1 MRDGS
6 EAGLPQFIYL
16 GDRWEQTTEDF
27 GQYIWLPLFVNE
39 TTGVVRVQNESSWR
53 YDLPREVGPS
63 PTRTTQRPA
72 AKLAEDPYARAE
84 RLVAL
89 MTLDEKLAFVQQ
101 NRTLAHGGYTGVLP
115 GLPRLGIPEL
125 RMNDGP
131 VSDLEAL
138 VVLFRLPHPVF

>member
-1 MRDGS
+1 MK
-6 EAGLPQFIYL
+6 L
-16 GDRWEQTTEDF
+16 
-27 GQYIWLPLFVNE
+27 
-39 TTGVVRVQNESSWR
+39 
-53 YDLPREVGPS
+53 GPS
-63 PTRTTQRPA
+63 PPA
-72 AKLAEDPYARAE
+72 AKSAEDPYARAE